1 MCVLFRHVNMH
12 CVWTLS
18 VLCVHCVCTLCAL
31 CVCVR
36 TVCVLCVYSVCV
48 LCVCTGLSQGA
59 GMCVMGNRDK
69 WQETNPWHEAV
80 TLSCCAALGDFS
92 LLWLFICA
100 CRQFACLNVCIITLV
115 ATALQFCILTCV
127 LRLWQETNPWHEAVT
142 SCPAGL
148 SETFLHCGVSY
159 VRRQITCLQL
169 CILKRVFRLASDRR
183 LILGTRQSP
192 CPAVLRAPC
201 PGGLLFS
208 WLVKI
213 FLRQFESKIFDET
226 VFAHIGVA
234 FHHRAIPCSAVL
246 RLVLSVTR
254 WPPLDKD
261 FLWFLLMPSMMGQL

>member
-1 MCVLFRHVNMH
+1 MN
-12 CVWTLS
+12 S
-18 VLCVHCVCTLCAL
+18 KCTLCAL
-31 CVCVR
+31 CVYSVC
-36 TVCVLCVYSVCV
+36 TVCVCALCVYCVCT
-48 LCVCTGLSQGA
+48 LCVYCVCTVCTGLSQGA

-80 TLSCCAALGDFS
+80 TSSCCAALGDFS

-100 CRQFACLNVCIITLV
+100 CRQCACLNVCIITLV

-148 SETFLHCGVSY
+148 SETFLHCGFSY
-159 VRRQITCLQL
+159 VRRQIKCLQL

-208 WLVKI
+208 CLAKI

-226 VFAHIGVA
+226 VFAHVGVA